1 MQKIRQV
8 LDQNSWLR
16 NASHIFLFLF
26 FVLSRGQHKKKFF
39 LSRGQTK
46 KKKNSSALR
55 GLVRTGGWKGR
66 GWIATC
72 CSRRGNLRKRRG
84 ARSEALT
91 GARRR
96 ARRTHTRVL
105 SIGARSAALGWRRSR
120 EARQKTNSILSIW
133 LIRHWRIPTSVGQ
146 NSRPVLDQP
155 PACKESKLQHAL
167 IQLLLEENKKK
178 ITNYSQ

>member
-55 GLVRTGGWKGR
+55 GLVRTGGWEGR

-96 ARRTHTRVL
+96 ARRTHT
-105 SIGARSAALGWRRSR
+105 GAFDRREVCCAGLAQEPRGTTENKFNPLHLADSTLEDSYLGRAKFAAGFG
-120 EARQKTNSILSIW
+120 
-133 LIRHWRIPTSVGQ
+133 PTS
-146 NSRPVLDQP
+146 S
-155 PACKESKLQHAL
+155 LQR
-167 IQLLLEENKKK
+167 E
-178 ITNYSQ
+178 

>member
-1 MQKIRQV
+1 MQ
-8 LDQNSWLR
+8 
-16 NASHIFLFLF
+16 AIFF
-26 FVLSRGQHKKKFF
+26 FFFSSFYLAVSKKKFF

-46 KKKNSSALR
+46 KRKSSALR
-55 GLVRTGGWKGR
+55 GLVRTGGWEGR

-96 ARRTHTRVL
+96 ARRTHT
-105 SIGARSAALGWRRSR
+105 GAFDRREVCCAGLAQEPR
-120 EARQKTNSILSIW
+120 GTTENKFNPLPIW
-133 LIRHWRIPTSVGQ
+133 LIRHWRSREIPTSVGQ
-146 NSRPVLDQP
+146 NSRPVVHQP